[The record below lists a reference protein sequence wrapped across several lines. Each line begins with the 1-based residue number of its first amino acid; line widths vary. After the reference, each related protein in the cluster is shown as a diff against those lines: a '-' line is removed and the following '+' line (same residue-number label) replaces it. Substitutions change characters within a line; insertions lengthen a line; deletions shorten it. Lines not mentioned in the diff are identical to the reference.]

1 MEQIRLFFKHWYNLM
16 DEIKFQ
22 LGELHHERI
31 DKDDFIN
38 AIEQIYWHYTEVP
51 TKDKQYDKNKS
62 Q

>member
-51 TKDKQYDKNKS
+51 TKDK
-62 Q
+62 